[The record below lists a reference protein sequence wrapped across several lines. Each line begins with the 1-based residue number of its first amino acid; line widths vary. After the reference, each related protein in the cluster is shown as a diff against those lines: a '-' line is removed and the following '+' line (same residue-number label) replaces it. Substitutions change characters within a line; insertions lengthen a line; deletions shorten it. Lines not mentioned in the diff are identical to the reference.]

1 MQLRDATVLIV
12 DDEPDLLDILA
23 DWFRREAHCV
33 LVAANGKEALDAIEA
48 NQVDVVVSD
57 VRMPVMDG
65 IALLKNIKAGDLYR
79 SSVMFISGF
88 TDMEPRESYDL
99 GVEAVMAKPVERKE
113 LMAVVTRVLAERA
126 ELWRLAPAGKAENT
140 LDAVFDSLDSALHQ
154 RLLAFGRG
162 GFCILSTRDFVVGG
176 PIDLVLDF
184 QADNRRVTGHGMIRW
199 TALPDPEVGVEIMYI
214 DDENR
219 AWILGVT
226 SLNESHSFIP
236 RTTAI
241 ATVSELRVKV

>member
-1 MQLRDATVLIV
+1 MQLKDATVLIV
-12 DDEPDLLDILA
+12 DDEPDLLDIMA

-65 IALLKNIKAGDLYR
+65 IALLKNIKARDLYR

-113 LMAVVTRVLAERA
+113 LIAVVTRVLAERS
-126 ELWRLAPAGKAENT
+126 ELWRLAPASKAAIT
-140 LDAVFDSLDSALHQ
+140 LDAVFDSLDLALRQ
-154 RLLAFGRG
+154 ELLAFGRG
-162 GFCILSTRDFVVGG
+162 GFCILSTRDFVEG
-176 PIDLVLDF
+176 PVDLLLDF
-184 QADNRRVTGHGMIRW
+184 QADNRRVTGRGMIRW
-199 TALPDPEVGVEIMYI
+199 TALPDPEVGVEIMYL

-219 AWILGVT
+219 AWILGMT
-226 SLNESHSFIP
+226 SLNESQSFIP